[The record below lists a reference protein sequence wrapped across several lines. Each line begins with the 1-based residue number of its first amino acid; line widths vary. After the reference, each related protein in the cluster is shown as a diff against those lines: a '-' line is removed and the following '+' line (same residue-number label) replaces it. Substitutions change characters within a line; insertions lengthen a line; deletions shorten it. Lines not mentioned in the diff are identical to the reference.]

1 VLEARPSHAAPA
13 PDGEPAPAAD
23 APLTRIVVADDSP
36 VNRLLFESMLRKM
49 GYVSL
54 RTASD
59 GVEAVEMVERGDVD
73 LVFMDVNMPEIDGLE
88 ATRRI
93 RASTALKTQPVIIA
107 LTAGALPEDRERCA
121 AAGMDDYIIK
131 PVRIEQ
137 MQAMLATWAQPQRA

>member
-1 VLEARPSHAAPA
+1 
-13 PDGEPAPAAD
+13 
-23 APLTRIVVADDSP
+23 
-36 VNRLLFESMLRKM
+36 MLRKM

-59 GVEAVEMVERGDVD
+59 GVEAVEIVERGDVD
-73 LVFMDVNMPEIDGLE
+73 LIFMDVNMPELDGLE

-93 RASTALKTQPVIIA
+93 RASTKLTTQPVIIA

-137 MQAMLATWAQPQRA
+137 MQAMLATWAQPQGV